1 MDIEKERELFEKF
14 YLKEFGDDYT
24 CPYAQLDKRGDE
36 YIDFHAQDTWKAWLA
51 SQNREGY
58 VLVPKHELKII
69 LSCVSPDDM
78 NLYEGVYE
86 ANEIIEKSM
95 IGACGD

>member
-1 MDIEKERELFEKF
+1 MNIEKERELFGVWARGNGF
-14 YLKEFGDDYT
+14 SLMLDWDDINQRYNHDVT
-24 CPYAQLDKRGDE
+24 HFA
-36 YIDFHAQDTWKAWLA
+36 FSSWLA
-51 SQNREGY
+51 SRNREGY

-86 ANEIIEKSM
+86 ASEVIEKAM
-95 IGACGD
+95 IGACDD